1 MFSFNEKSKQ
11 GFHLELVG
19 PTILIL
25 SKNVNVD
32 YSGMSSALASRS
44 AGYLIANIFGALLQN
59 IVKKHSEAL
68 LVCAFILPAF
78 GIKRFLVLI

>member
-1 MFSFNEKSKQ
+1 
-11 GFHLELVG
+11 
-19 PTILIL
+19 
-25 SKNVNVD
+25 
-32 YSGMSSALASRS
+32 MSSALASRS